1 VRVRSR
7 WNPARCRPLARK
19 VAVGIAGF
27 SVLAAGVALIFLPG
41 PAIVV
46 IPLGLAILAKE
57 FPWAKRLLDRMRAL
71 VHPLWAGVRSFAART
86 FAARTF
92 AARSWRRITGRP
104 AKAPPQVMGRSA
116 SAPA

>member
-1 VRVRSR
+1 VWSR
-7 WNPARCRPLARK
+7 WNPARYRPLVRK

-57 FPWAKRLLDRMRAL
+57 FPWAKRLLDRMGAL
-71 VHPLWAGVRSFAART
+71 VRPLWAWARSFAGRT
-86 FAARTF
+86 
-92 AARSWRRITGRP
+92 SRRITGRP
-104 AKAPPQVMGRSA
+104 AKAQAQVLGRSA
-116 SAPA
+116 DAPA

>member
-1 VRVRSR
+1 VRSR
-7 WNPARCRPLARK
+7 WNPARYRPLARK

-27 SVLAAGVALIFLPG
+27 SVLTAGVALIFLPG

-71 VHPLWAGVRSFAART
+71 VHPLWTWARSSAART
-86 FAARTF
+86 FTRT
-92 AARSWRRITGRP
+92 WRRTTGRP
-104 AKAPPQVMGRSA
+104 AKAPPQVVGRSA